1 MRGKHSRR
9 KLDKS
14 LPSQADT
21 GYDDAVAD
29 QRPHCPQPEPI
40 MEEGQLVVVLLMA
53 LLLGSLLVMAVQR
66 RPGQDVQP
74 EEQPSLQV
82 EQAPP
87 VEDEPVEPEPV
98 AQEPVEQAQEPE
110 PEPEPAPVKDIGY
123 GRMLGRIRVWK
134 ATVEA
139 PVR

>member
-1 MRGKHSRR
+1 
-9 KLDKS
+9 
-14 LPSQADT
+14 
-21 GYDDAVAD
+21 
-29 QRPHCPQPEPI
+29 